1 MTSQRCGCQ
10 AAEYSGKSALDFLAR
25 TWPGLYERDAT
36 ASAHQDPSWLLGW
49 ARQLPS
55 GCQPLILA
63 VLDRNRPVAALALVR
78 ETARDGSTR
87 ITPLA
92 WAASEQVRPVG
103 ESGEAMGSLIRHLPH
118 LADRVLIAELPHGSP
133 LDRQAE
139 DTWGRRDIQTLYA
152 TIPLPVDLAGLSR
165 STRRDHVRR
174 RRDVQALG
182 DRIGYRRTRTRAEL
196 LSAYDALE
204 ALYRRRNALR
214 PHVQRR
220 DRRPPVHQHGHHQK
234 PCGAAAD
241 QAQRPRSSA
250 TRHRSL

>member
-1 MTSQRCGCQ
+1 M
-10 AAEYSGKSALDFLAR
+10 
-25 TWPGLYERDAT
+25 
-36 ASAHQDPSWLLGW
+36 
-49 ARQLPS
+49 
-55 GCQPLILA
+55 ILA
-63 VLDRNRPVAALALVR
+63 VLDRDRPVAALALVR

-103 ESGEAMGSLIRHLPH
+103 ESGEAVGSLIRHLPH

-152 TIPLPVDLAGLSR
+152 TIPLPVDLAALSR

-204 ALYRRRNALR
+204 ALYRRRNASLGWR
-214 PHVQRR
+214 VGAHRR
-220 DRRPPVHQHGHHQK
+220 NEPPMGLPMAHCSAELGLLEHGR
-234 PCGAAAD
+234 AAEFPRLPDSGVGCTRDPVMVPAGT
-241 QAQRPRSSA
+241 RPR
-250 TRHRSL
+250 HRFE